1 MKCIIIDDEKVSGI
15 VLKKYIAKTDFL
27 NLEASFDNAVEAANM
42 LKKRNDLDL
51 IFLDIEMPEMSG
63 LDLLEVTEDLP
74 QIIIVSGKD
83 KYAIDAIAYEVTDYL
98 LKPIQ
103 YPRFLKAVNRAKDYF
118 DNKESESS
126 DKGIF
131 VKNTSSSFV
140 RILYDEIMWIEAM
153 ENYVNIYTHDEKHTI
168 HFTMKAMMQ
177 KLPASIFRRVHRS
190 YIVNLHK
197 IKSIEDNMVVVELNT
212 GNQAIPIA
220 KSYKDD
226 LMSTL
231 NIITK

>member
-27 NLEASFDNAVEAANM
+27 ELTDTFDNPVKAANS
-42 LKKRNDLDL
+42 LVGKNDIDL

-63 LDLLEVTEDLP
+63 LDILDATENLP

-103 YPRFLKAVNRAKDYF
+103 YPRFLKAANKAKENF
-118 DNKESESS
+118 DKRKKESSE
-126 DKGIF
+126 DGIF

-140 RILYDEIMWIEAM
+140 RILYSEIYWIEAM
-153 ENYVNIYTHDEKHTI
+153 ENYVNIHTEDEKHTI
-168 HFTMKAMMQ
+168 HFTMKAMKQ
-177 KLPASIFRRVHRS
+177 KLPSFFMRVHRS
-190 YIVNLHK
+190 YIVNLNKIMSLEDNMIIMK
-197 IKSIEDNMVVVELNT
+197 IKSET
-212 GNQAIPIA
+212 QAIPVA
-220 KSYKDD
+220 KSYKEEF
-226 LMSTL
+226 MNKL
-231 NIITK
+231 NIISK